1 MAKKSMTIEMT
12 YSSKS
17 SQKVDVQEFCKSS
30 KTHAFQV
37 TAAQWWFSGL
47 SSAEFNDLGPNLS
60 WGKKTFT
67 KLDLDGKLKF
77 INLKDGFIKKLFQEF
92 MLCLAGYKPNYVG
105 LIPGLAQWVK
115 DLALPW
121 AVV

>member
-1 MAKKSMTIEMT
+1 MT

-92 MLCLAGYKPNYVG
+92 MLWLGGLQTQLCGFDPWPCSVG
-105 LIPGLAQWVK
+105 
-115 DLALPW
+115 
-121 AVV
+121 